1 MYNSIILY
9 VEDKGIPLYV
19 LRNQTSIEDIK
30 KFISTLKRPYRVKI
44 ITKDLTITQLGF
56 KMVSR
61 QCIGGIYLLEALWE
75 LVLYHKEITM
85 VIL

>member
-19 LRNQTSIEDIK
+19 LRTQTSIADIK
-30 KFISTLKRPYRVKI
+30 KFILTLKRPYRVKI
-44 ITKDLTITQLGF
+44 ITKDLTITRLGF

-61 QCIGGIYLLEALWE
+61 QCSGGIYVLEAL
-75 LVLYHKEITM
+75 
-85 VIL
+85 